1 MIVVFTPK
9 NKFYLTLLQ
18 FFRFFYHKNQILRD
32 IVYMIMMFLN
42 LLDTQEEKDSF
53 LELYDTYKDLL
64 YWIALK
70 KTNSIEDAEECVQE
84 TFFYV
89 AKHFD
94 KIGEIKSKRT
104 KCYLSTIVTGFAID
118 IYNDFQKSE
127 LISNDDNE
135 LRDIEYFENF
145 EKVELTAVFDD
156 ILDEESKIF
165 FYLKYIYNY
174 KSSEIAEI
182 YNVKDSLVRKKLQY
196 AREKLKQYLIQ
207 GE

>member
-1 MIVVFTPK
+1 
-9 NKFYLTLLQ
+9 
-18 FFRFFYHKNQILRD
+18 
-32 IVYMIMMFLN
+32 MIMMFLN
-42 LLDTQEEKDSF
+42 LLDTQKEKDGF

>member
-1 MIVVFTPK
+1 
-9 NKFYLTLLQ
+9 
-18 FFRFFYHKNQILRD
+18 
-32 IVYMIMMFLN
+32 MIMMFFN

-145 EKVELTAVFDD
+145 EKVELTAAFDD

>member
-1 MIVVFTPK
+1 
-9 NKFYLTLLQ
+9 
-18 FFRFFYHKNQILRD
+18 
-32 IVYMIMMFLN
+32 MMFLN

-145 EKVELTAVFDD
+145 EKVELTAAFDD